1 MIEYPTQDWLA
12 TVLRVRGTV
21 LPRVLGRTLAVAL
34 LTVGLILLQDQ
45 TTLQL
50 SIPGTAH
57 AMVGVA
63 LGLLLVFRTNASY
76 ARYWEGRIL
85 IGGVVSNCRDLARQC
100 ASYLPYSS
108 PQGRKEVASEIVSF
122 SAVLSAF
129 LRSESPVEAA
139 RPYVGERAEE
149 LRELQ
154 GAPLRVVGW
163 LGERFTAEANAGIL
177 PEVRL
182 QTLEQTLS
190 NLVDVWSGCERILRT
205 PVPFAYAHHIKS
217 FLTIFCFTA
226 PFTMIGSMGWYA
238 PAAAAVVAFGLYG
251 IDEIGVEIE
260 EPFGRDANDLPLDAI
275 VQTIDLNV
283 RESLG

>member
-1 MIEYPTQDWLA
+1 MIEYATQNWLA

-21 LPRVLGRTLAVAL
+21 LPRVIGRTIAVGL
-34 LTVGLILLQDQ
+34 LTVGLILLRQH

-50 SIPGTAH
+50 AIPGTAH

-100 ASYLPYSS
+100 AAYLPHLGS
-108 PQGRKEVASEIVSF
+108 KERQQLASEITSF
-122 SAVLSAF
+122 GAVLSAY
-129 LRSESPVEAA
+129 LRNESTVEAA
-139 RPYVGERAEE
+139 TEHVGERAAE
-149 LRELQ
+149 LEGLE
-154 GAPLRVVGW
+154 GPPLRIIAW
-163 LGERFTAEANAGIL
+163 LGQRFTAEANSGAL
-177 PEVRL
+177 TELRL

-190 NLVDVWSGCERILRT
+190 DLVDLWSGCERILRT

-260 EPFGRDANDLPLDAI
+260 EPFGRDPNDLPLDAI
-275 VQTIDLNV
+275 VETIGLNV
-283 RESLG
+283 RESLS